1 MIFLMSKRVFLN
13 VFCPMTD
20 KSVILNA
27 NYYIADCRSPGNVK
41 QSAGTIKYVDGEW
54 INLDEETT
62 NNDHLKRTSQY
73 NVKYGNDCIDPAPY
87 VTTLISDTYD
97 TEDGMQIRMRKTME
111 SFVNMRSQM
120 EEIYTPVRRGN
131 GLLFI
136 IYMHDDNIVNFGDII
151 CQHLV
156 DHFGEP
162 ITFLDPK
169 YRPNVRGK
177 VLYECHDM
185 NYVHKVNRELNDA
198 ITVYDFLAAV
208 GQSPDIE
215 GSVNNM
221 STFLAGIDKVQD
233 MIHLYELLWP
243 DEPLPV
249 GKYTLEH
256 VREIIMG
263 KILDSKRGMVPQ
275 QSRLNIIDVYDPD
288 NY

>member
-1 MIFLMSKRVFLN
+1 MSKRVFLN

-54 INLDEETT
+54 INLDEETKP
-62 NNDHLKRTSQY
+62 NEHLKKPSQY
-73 NVKYGNDCIDPAPY
+73 NVKYGNDCIDPGPY

-97 TEDGMQIRMRKTME
+97 DEDSMQTRMRKTLKT
-111 SFVNMRSQM
+111 FVNMRSQM
-120 EEIYTPVRRGN
+120 EEIYTPIRRGN

-156 DHFGEP
+156 DNFGEP

-275 QSRLNIIDVYDPD
+275 QSRLNIIEVYDPD